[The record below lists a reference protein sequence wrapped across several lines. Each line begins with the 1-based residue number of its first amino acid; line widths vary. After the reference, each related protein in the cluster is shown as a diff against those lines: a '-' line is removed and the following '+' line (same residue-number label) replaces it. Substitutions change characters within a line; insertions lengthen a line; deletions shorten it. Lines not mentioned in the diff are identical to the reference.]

1 VTGALVSGQ
10 ARIAVFLEGSQAWC
24 VQPQSPTPQA
34 VSQGFLPYLFV
45 DSGCASYHPEATL
58 ASTAEL
64 LDRACREER
73 GLHLALISMDL
84 ASSETTRELADDALE
99 DLLEHQHVSEF
110 IENRLFSKP
119 LPEGALWR
127 SKVVAGD
134 YRPNLKLEALKRLV
148 LDAQGAIGSVRAAWD
163 TLPAE
168 LFADANDRA
177 DFESVLEETGAFRV
191 LAMASGGTTSR
202 HSKGEAQ
209 LRLLSDRR
217 YQAFANSRK
226 ILVEWTRAIP
236 SAPPMSAEFNCG
248 EPDEAEQERR
258 QNRLPK
264 VAAYEAFQN
273 VNRQKEAILDQ
284 LGKRNF
290 QQVERFVDELV
301 RDQLSQE
308 RSDLAAKSLCDLAKS
323 AKELG
328 FTGYQLEW
336 SSRAREICPSDP
348 WVHNQFADAL
358 LGHGQLAES
367 LEVYASVIRDFPE
380 NAVARNGKADVLKA
394 LGRLPESLE
403 AYAATA
409 CEFPADVVARVGKAE
424 VLKALGRFSESLEV
438 YAATVRDFPESVV
451 ARSGKAE
458 VLKAMG
464 RLPEALEAYAAT
476 VRDFPENVVAKN
488 GKAEVLK
495 AMGRLQ
501 EALDAYAATDCG
513 FPESVVA
520 RNGKAE
526 VLKAMGRLPE
536 ALDTYAATVRDFQE
550 NVVARSGKAEVL
562 KAMGRLPEALDAY
575 DATVRDFPEDVVARN
590 GKAEVLKAMGRL
602 PEALHAYTTTIHDF
616 PEDVVARNGK
626 AEVLKAMGRLPE
638 ALDVYAAT
646 AHDFPG
652 DVVARDG
659 KAEVLKAMGRLPE
672 ALDAYEAAV
681 RDFPNNAVARTGMAT
696 LLVLLTR
703 YEEAAALVRTDQ
715 TQTRDE
721 WIGLHI
727 RASIKLKQNS
737 FDEADRLL
745 AQGAPCPW
753 ADVRSRFIGARAV
766 LRMKRKQLKE
776 ADAMIRSEHS
786 LESKVIQIDVY
797 RRMNKLSEA
806 KAVLRE
812 LRDCS
817 VAKIVEISRDLERNM
832 GRGKRT
838 VSDEEFSNR
847 EIELLLIA
855 A

>member
-1 VTGALVSGQ
+1 MTGALVSGQ

-45 DSGCASYHPEATL
+45 DSGCASYHPDATL

-191 LAMASGGTTSR
+191 LALASGGTTSR

-209 LRLLSDRR
+209 LRLLADRR
-217 YQAFANSRK
+217 YQVFANSRN

-236 SAPPMSAEFNCG
+236 SAPRMSAGFNCE
-248 EPDEAEQERR
+248 EPDNAERERR
-258 QNRLPK
+258 QDKLPK
-264 VAAYEAFQN
+264 VASYDAFQN

-290 QQVERFVDELV
+290 QQVERFVDDLV
-301 RDQLSQE
+301 RDQLIHE

-323 AKELG
+323 AKDLG
-328 FTGYQLEW
+328 FTDYQLEW
-336 SSRAREICPSDP
+336 SSRAKEVCPSDP
-348 WVHNQFADAL
+348 WVHTHFADAL
-358 LGHGQLAES
+358 LGHGE
-367 LEVYASVIRDFPE
+367 
-380 NAVARNGKADVLKA
+380 
-394 LGRLPESLE
+394 LGR
-403 AYAATA
+403 
-409 CEFPADVVARVGKAE
+409 
-424 VLKALGRFSESLEV
+424 AL
-438 YAATVRDFPESVV
+438 D
-451 ARSGKAE
+451 
-458 VLKAMG
+458 
-464 RLPEALEAYAAT
+464 AYAAT
-476 VRDFPENVVAKN
+476 VRDFPEN
-488 GKAEVLK
+488 
-495 AMGRLQ
+495 
-501 EALDAYAATDCG
+501 
-513 FPESVVA
+513 
-520 RNGKAE
+520 
-526 VLKAMGRLPE
+526 
-536 ALDTYAATVRDFQE
+536 
-550 NVVARSGKAEVL
+550 
-562 KAMGRLPEALDAY
+562 
-575 DATVRDFPEDVVARN
+575 
-590 GKAEVLKAMGRL
+590 
-602 PEALHAYTTTIHDF
+602 
-616 PEDVVARNGK
+616 VVARNGK

-646 AHDFPG
+646 VRDFPE
-652 DVVARDG
+652 DVVARTGKAEVLKAMGRLPEVLDVYAATVRDFPEDVVARTGEAEVLKAMGRLPEALEAYAATLRDFPEDVVARNGRAEVLKAMGRLLEALDAYATTVRDFPKNVVARTG

-715 TQTRDE
+715 PQTRDE

-797 RRMNKLSEA
+797 RRMNKLGEA
-806 KAVLRE
+806 RAVLRE

>member
-1 VTGALVSGQ
+1 MTGALVSGQ

-45 DSGCASYHPEATL
+45 DSGCASYHPDATL

-191 LAMASGGTTSR
+191 LALASGGTTSR

-209 LRLLSDRR
+209 LRLLADRR
-217 YQAFANSRK
+217 YQVFANSRN

-236 SAPPMSAEFNCG
+236 SAPRMSAGFNCE
-248 EPDEAEQERR
+248 EPDNAERERR
-258 QNRLPK
+258 QDKLPK
-264 VAAYEAFQN
+264 VASYDAFQN

-290 QQVERFVDELV
+290 QQVERFVDDLV
-301 RDQLSQE
+301 RDQLIHE

-323 AKELG
+323 AKDLG
-328 FTGYQLEW
+328 FTDYQLEW
-336 SSRAREICPSDP
+336 SSRAKEVCPSDP
-348 WVHNQFADAL
+348 WVHTHFADAL
-358 LGHGQLAES
+358 LGHGE
-367 LEVYASVIRDFPE
+367 
-380 NAVARNGKADVLKA
+380 
-394 LGRLPESLE
+394 LGR
-403 AYAATA
+403 
-409 CEFPADVVARVGKAE
+409 
-424 VLKALGRFSESLEV
+424 ALDV
-438 YAATVRDFPESVV
+438 YAATVRDFPEYVV
-451 ARSGKAE
+451 ARTGKAE

-476 VRDFPENVVAKN
+476 
-488 GKAEVLK
+488 L
-495 AMGRLQ
+495 
-501 EALDAYAATDCG
+501 
-513 FPESVVA
+513 
-520 RNGKAE
+520 
-526 VLKAMGRLPE
+526 
-536 ALDTYAATVRDFQE
+536 
-550 NVVARSGKAEVL
+550 
-562 KAMGRLPEALDAY
+562 
-575 DATVRDFPEDVVARN
+575 RDFPEDVVARN
-590 GKAEVLKAMGRL
+590 GRAEVLKAMGRL
-602 PEALHAYTTTIHDF
+602 LEALDAYATTVRDF
-616 PEDVVARNGK
+616 PKNVVAR
-626 AEVLKAMGRLPE
+626 
-638 ALDVYAAT
+638 T
-646 AHDFPG
+646 
-652 DVVARDG
+652 G

-703 YEEAAALVRTDQ
+703 YEAAAALVRTDQ
-715 TQTRDE
+715 PQTRDE

-797 RRMNKLSEA
+797 RRMNKLGEA
-806 KAVLRE
+806 RAVLRE